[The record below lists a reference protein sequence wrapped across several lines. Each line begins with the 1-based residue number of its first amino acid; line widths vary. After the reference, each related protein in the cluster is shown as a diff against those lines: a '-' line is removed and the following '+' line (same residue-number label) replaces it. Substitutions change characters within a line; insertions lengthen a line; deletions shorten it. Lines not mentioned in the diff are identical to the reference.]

1 MTFQDIQE
9 KIQNAKPLDFGNL
22 FNNSVE
28 LFKKS
33 WLYGFLFQIIIHV
46 LALPFIIIFYM
57 PFVLAMIAK
66 SESGKSDSEIYSEIF
81 AGLTGISLLI
91 FIVGILAIAVI
102 QLALQAGFFRIIKNI
117 DHGQEVKASDLF
129 HFLKGKYFGGVTML
143 MIATFV
149 VAIVA
154 SLLCFVPLIYAFIP
168 MSYFII
174 VYAFNPN
181 MPTTDIVKVSFK
193 LGTKKWLLSFGLFVV
208 LYLLIVI
215 LTLVTC
221 GLGSLFLA
229 PFIYLPFY
237 LIYKEVVGFDAID
250 NLEITE

>member
-1 MTFQDIQE
+1 
-9 KIQNAKPLDFGNL
+9 
-22 FNNSVE
+22 
-28 LFKKS
+28 
-33 WLYGFLFQIIIHV
+33 
-46 LALPFIIIFYM
+46 
-57 PFVLAMIAK
+57 
-66 SESGKSDSEIYSEIF
+66 
-81 AGLTGISLLI
+81 
-91 FIVGILAIAVI
+91 
-102 QLALQAGFFRIIKNI
+102 
-117 DHGQEVKASDLF
+117 
-129 HFLKGKYFGGVTML
+129 
-143 MIATFV
+143 
-149 VAIVA
+149 
-154 SLLCFVPLIYAFIP
+154 

-250 NLEITE
+250 DLEITE